1 MSLDSKHPTGPLS
14 QLFGKQL
21 EVVRDPSKFKVLLC
35 GGRAGK
41 TSTCI
46 YDYAHGMQTE
56 AGSANCY
63 IGQTRTSAKNIF
75 WEPFR
80 VANRKHGWGFDLN
93 ESELKARHPNGSWL
107 LCAGSDTRRELEK
120 VRGIPWRRVRIDECG
135 SHRPLYLQYLVEEVL
150 EARLMDKSGDLW
162 LLGTPTKQAYGYFY
176 DASNGRLPG
185 WSLHH
190 WTARD
195 NPHID
200 FNTFVFHPET
210 GLLARRGWTVDHP
223 IFRREYLAEWVVEST
238 LLVYRFL
245 RERNVVRELPKLQ
258 NRRDR
263 WRRVLGL
270 DFGVMD
276 ATAAVLLVYPELYG
290 REVYVEKVWQ
300 QTGLAPSDAADTIM
314 RDFVTPFRPDLI
326 VGDVGGIGKAF
337 QREWNKRYP
346 GVEMKAAEK
355 KDKRTAI
362 EITSDALYVAS
373 IDDRRGLFSLD
384 CNEELHREWA
394 TLLWDEKRED
404 IAEGQDDNLANAAQ
418 YGYRECPAYSNALQ
432 PVPVDPRPR
441 HLQEDDEDYVPPPRH
456 YQEVSD
462 L

>member
-1 MSLDSKHPTGPLS
+1 MRDS
-14 QLFGKQL
+14 
-21 EVVRDPSKFKVLLC
+21 SKFKALLC

-41 TSTCI
+41 TSTAI
-46 YDYAHGMQTE
+46 FDYAHGMQSE
-56 AGSANCY
+56 PGSANCY

-80 VANRKHGWGFDLN
+80 AANRKFGWGFDLN
-93 ESELKARHPNGSWL
+93 ESELRARALNGSWL
-107 LCAGSDTRRELEK
+107 LCVGSDTRRELEK

-150 EARLMDKSGDLW
+150 EARLMDKMGDLW

-176 DASNGRLPG
+176 DATTGRLPG
-185 WSLHH
+185 WSVHH

-200 FNTFVFHPET
+200 FNTFVFHPKT

-245 RERNVVRELPKLQ
+245 RERNVVRELRALKG
-258 NRRDR
+258 RREK

-276 ATAAVLLVYPELYG
+276 ATAGSLLSHPETYG
-290 REVYVEKVWQ
+290 QDTYVEKSLAKA
-300 QTGLAPSDAADTIM
+300 GMAPSEAAEWIM
-314 RDFVTPFRPDLI
+314 REFVQPFSPDLI

-337 QREWNKRYP
+337 QKEWNRRFP
-346 GVEMKAAEK
+346 GVEMRAAK
-355 KDKRTAI
+355 KEDKRTAI

-373 IDDRRGLFSLD
+373 TDEQRGLFSLE
-384 CNEELHREWA
+384 CNEGLHREWA
-394 TLLWDEKRED
+394 TLLWNEDRSD
-404 IAEGQDDNLANAAQ
+404 IADGQDDNEANATQ
-418 YGYRECPAYSNALQ
+418 YAYRECPAYSNALQ
-432 PVPVDPRPR
+432 PLPVDPRPK